1 MARARCL
8 AGLVRALDDA
18 RAAAYEATT
27 DAAKLWTSPQVK
39 AVVKA
44 QPVCEQHDADTA
56 EHERAANTG
65 NARIA
70 RVVRERTAA
79 CAEAR
84 VDHTR
89 HADAATAHADNAAGA
104 TISKASL
111 SVSAPPRPA
120 GQMLDAS
127 HAHNHPRQRK
137 VPRKAREARDDG

>member
-1 MARARCL
+1 MPRGARVCARRCTRRR
-8 AGLVRALDDA
+8 VRTYDRCRKTLD
-18 RAAAYEATT
+18 EP
-27 DAAKLWTSPQVK
+27 TSQSRREGT
-39 AVVKA
+39 A
-44 QPVCEQHDADTA
+44 CEQHDADTA

-89 HADAATAHADNAAGA
+89 RSDAATAHADDGVDAAGA

-137 VPRKAREARDDG
+137 VPRKAREA